1 MNHNYYNTFIEVADD
16 CSAPLAEV
24 PPLKGDKATVAVIH
38 FELIAEH
45 PYAYTQEDILFETY
59 ARTHAIPDSEREAE
73 RAKFFS
79 KGQPC
84 LRTSPLCKRYGWGF
98 HHDAEGRVALYPRG
112 SAEYEQFASADE
124 VKHLKGM
131 RSKRA

>member
-1 MNHNYYNTFIEVADD
+1 M
-16 CSAPLAEV
+16 AEV
-24 PPLKGDKATVAVIH
+24 PPLKGGKPTIAVIH

-45 PYAYTQEDILFETY
+45 PYAYTQADILFETY

-73 RAKFFS
+73 RTKFFE

-84 LRTSPLCKRYGWGF
+84 LRTSPLCKRYGWGL

-112 SAEYEQFASADE
+112 SAEYEQFVSGDE

>member
-16 CSAPLAEV
+16 CSAPAAEV
-24 PPLKGDKATVAVIH
+24 PPLKGDKPTVAVIH

-59 ARTHAIPDSEREAE
+59 ARTHAVPESEREAE
-73 RAKFFS
+73 REKFFA

-84 LRTSPLCKRYGWGF
+84 LRTSPLCKRYGWGL

-112 SAEYEQFASADE
+112 SAEYEQFASTDE